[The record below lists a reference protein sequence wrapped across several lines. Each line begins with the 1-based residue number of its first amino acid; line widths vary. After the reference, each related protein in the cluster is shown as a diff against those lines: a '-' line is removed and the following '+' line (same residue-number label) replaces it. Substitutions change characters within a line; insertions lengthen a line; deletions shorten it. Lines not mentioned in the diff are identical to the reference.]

1 MKRCGWAVI
10 GLVLFLSCGPGH
22 EEIAEL
28 EQALFCAPHA
38 EKTTAIQEVLELTS
52 LAYDGMVPG
61 MVLDTLT
68 IRVQDYQ
75 QFLTE
80 IKPEHKK
87 LKQALNTFQGVA
99 DAFQQDLQK
108 LAARKKVY
116 DAVIA
121 ALDSMNQMQANA
133 TFEQLSRKEQ
143 VLRESINT
151 QFVIKRTIFFLDEIT
166 RAARKFRTDF
176 GMISGEQLPGKS
188 VN

>member
-1 MKRCGWAVI
+1 MKRCGWAVM

-28 EQALFCAPHA
+28 EQALFSAPHA
-38 EKTTAIQEVLELTS
+38 EKTTAIQDLLELPK
-52 LAYDGMVPG
+52 LAYDGLIPET
-61 MVLDTLT
+61 VLDSLT

-75 QFLTE
+75 QFLTA

-87 LKQALNTFQGVA
+87 LKQVLNTFQGVA
-99 DAFQQDLQK
+99 DAFQRDLQK
-108 LAARKKVY
+108 LTARKKVY
-116 DAVIA
+116 DAVIT
-121 ALDSMNQMQANA
+121 ALNSMNQTQANA

-166 RAARKFRTDF
+166 RAARQFRADF
-176 GMISGEQLPGKS
+176 GILSGEQLPGKS